1 MQAQRKHMA
10 IAAIL
15 AGQLVWALGAF
26 SNGDHHKAGA
36 PSSLNG
42 GASIAPAANG
52 AARESKEGH
61 DFSKEG
67 REKGREIESL
77 TGKDATREA
86 TKETTK
92 DATKDAAKEALRSQ
106 GYSGHWEALGHP
118 DGIDFDLRLQQR
130 GAKISGHHMAVNS
143 DGTRIDGYETNEPP
157 SVDGEIKS
165 GGKEVELQF
174 HSSFA
179 TTPGKAKIKLRGKR
193 LIWTVTSPP
202 EGNYYLPGEAVLVR
216 TGS

>member
-1 MQAQRKHMA
+1 MQSQRKNMA

-26 SNGDHHKAGA
+26 SSGDHHKAA
-36 PSSLNG
+36 PSSNSG
-42 GASIAPAANG
+42 NVAAGIAAANG
-52 AARESKEGH
+52 AARESKDGH
-61 DFSKEG
+61 DVSKEG
-67 REKGREIESL
+67 KEKGSEIESL
-77 TGKDATREA
+77 TGKEA
-86 TKETTK
+86 TKE
-92 DATKDAAKEALRSQ
+92 ATKSP

-118 DGIDFDLRLQQR
+118 DGIDFDLHLQQR

>member
-61 DFSKEG
+61 DVSKEG

-86 TKETTK
+86 TKEAPK
-92 DATKDAAKEALRSQ
+92 SQ

-118 DGIDFDLRLQQR
+118 DGIDFDLHLQQR

>member
-1 MQAQRKHMA
+1 MQAQRKNMA

-26 SNGDHHKAGA
+26 SSGDHHKA
-36 PSSLNG
+36 PSSNSGNG
-42 GASIAPAANG
+42 GASMAPAANG
-52 AARESKEGH
+52 AARESKDGH
-61 DFSKEG
+61 DVSKEG
-67 REKGREIESL
+67 REKAIEPESL
-77 TGKDATREA
+77 TGKEA
-86 TKETTK
+86 TKES
-92 DATKDAAKEALRSQ
+92 AKSP

-130 GAKISGHHMAVNS
+130 GAKISGHHMAVNA

>member
-1 MQAQRKHMA
+1 MQAQRKNMA

-26 SNGDHHKAGA
+26 SNGDHHKATA

-42 GASIAPAANG
+42 GASIAPAANV
-52 AARESKEGH
+52 AARESKDGH
-61 DFSKEG
+61 DVSKEG
-67 REKGREIESL
+67 KEKGPEPEP
-77 TGKDATREA
+77 T
-86 TKETTK
+86 
-92 DATKDAAKEALRSQ
+92 AAKTAKSQ

-118 DGIDFDLRLQQR
+118 DGIDFDLHLQQR

-165 GGKEVELQF
+165 GGNEVELQF